1 MVKIRA
7 LRSSTITACVSKCIR
22 GVYAEAASVSS
33 FPMNIADRVSKMSES
48 STLAATARGKALAA
62 KGFPVLSLSAGE
74 PDFPTPANIVE
85 AAIEGLRRGLTRYAP
100 TAGSA
105 EAREAVARK
114 LREENAIDC
123 VPGGVTITVGAK
135 HAIFLALQ
143 TLVGPGDEVLLPV
156 PAWVSYAP
164 IIELAG
170 GVVVEVPARA
180 DRGYLVSATELE
192 RAITPRTRAIVFNSP
207 INPTG
212 TMHAPEAIREIASML
227 GRHPGIAIVADEI
240 YEKLVYPEIDPA
252 ARFLSIG
259 SCPEVAERTI
269 TVNGMSKAFAMTGW
283 RIGYAAGVG
292 EGARA
297 VQEMVKLQGQMT
309 NGIPTFCM
317 PAIVEAL
324 SNSAESVESMR
335 RSFAARARIVAEGL
349 AAIPDLA
356 APTPTSAFYAF
367 IDLRR
372 VLGRSSPAGRR
383 IESPGSFCEALL
395 EESYVATVPGE
406 DFGGAGKAAFRISF
420 ACSER
425 DLREAIDRLASF
437 IAMLR

>member
-1 MVKIRA
+1 M
-7 LRSSTITACVSKCIR
+7 TACDSKCIG
-22 GVYAEAASVSS
+22 GVYAEAAPVSLR
-33 FPMNIADRVSKMSES
+33 PMHIADRVAKLAES

-74 PDFPTPANIVE
+74 PDFPTPANIAE
-85 AAIEGLRRGLTRYAP
+85 AAIAGLRGGLTRYAP
-100 TAGSA
+100 TAGTL

-114 LREENAIDC
+114 LREENGIAC
-123 VPGGVTITVGAK
+123 EASGTTITVGAK
-135 HAIFLALQ
+135 HAIFLAVQ
-143 TLVGPGDEVLLPV
+143 TLIDPGDEVLLPV

-170 GVVVEVPARA
+170 GAVVEVPGRA
-180 DRGYLVSATELE
+180 DRGYLVSAEDLE

-212 TMHAPEAIREIASML
+212 TMHAPGSIRAIAAML
-227 GRHPGIAIVADEI
+227 ARHPRISIVADEI
-240 YEKLVYPEIDPA
+240 YEKLVYPEIDPD

-259 SCPEVAERTI
+259 ACPEVAERTI

-292 EGARA
+292 EGANA
-297 VQEMVKLQGQMT
+297 IAEMIKLQGQMT

-324 SNSAESVESMR
+324 SNCADAVESMR
-335 RSFAARARIVAEGL
+335 RAFAARARIVAEAIASIPGL
-349 AAIPDLA
+349 SAP
-356 APTPTSAFYAF
+356 APTGAFYAF
-367 IDLRR
+367 IDLGG
-372 VLGRSSPAGRR
+372 VLGRR
-383 IESPGSFCEALL
+383 SPGGRLLDTPSAFSEALL

-406 DFGGAGKAAFRISF
+406 DFGGPGRTAFRISF
-420 ACSER
+420 ACGDR
-425 DLREAIDRLASF
+425 DLREALDRLRSF
-437 IAMLR
+437 VRALK

>member
-1 MVKIRA
+1 MYI
-7 LRSSTITACVSKCIR
+7 
-22 GVYAEAASVSS
+22 AE
-33 FPMNIADRVSKMSES
+33 RVAKLAES

-74 PDFPTPANIVE
+74 PDFPTPPNIVE
-85 AAIEGLRRGLTRYAP
+85 AAIDGLRRGLTKYAP
-100 TAGSA
+100 TAGTT

-114 LREENAIDC
+114 LRAENGIDC
-123 VPGGVTITVGAK
+123 QAGGTTITVGAK

-143 TLVGPGDEVLLPV
+143 TLVEPGDEVLLPV
-156 PAWVSYAP
+156 PAWVSYAS

-170 GVVVEVPARA
+170 GRVVEVPARA
-180 DRGYLVSATELE
+180 DRGYLVAAEDLE

-212 TMHAPEAIREIASML
+212 TMYSPSSIREIASML
-227 GRHPGIAIVADEI
+227 GRHPRISIVADEI

-252 ARFLSIG
+252 AKFLSIG

-292 EGARA
+292 EGAKA
-297 VQEMVKLQGQMT
+297 VQEMIKLQGQMT

-324 SNSAESVESMR
+324 SNSAESIESMR
-335 RSFAARARIVAEGL
+335 RAFAGRASIVADRL
-349 AAIPDLA
+349 AAMPALA

-367 IDLRR
+367 IDLGR
-372 VLGRSSPAGRR
+372 VLGRSSPSGKR
-383 IESPGSFCEALL
+383 IESPSAFCEALL
-395 EESYVATVPGE
+395 EESYVAAVPGE
-406 DFGGAGKAAFRISF
+406 DFGGPGRTAFRISF
-420 ACSER
+420 ACGEQ
-425 DLREAIDRLASF
+425 DLREALDRLASF
-437 IAMLR
+437 VEKMR

>member
-1 MVKIRA
+1 M
-7 LRSSTITACVSKCIR
+7 TACDSKCIR
-22 GVYAEAASVSS
+22 GVYAEAAWVSCR
-33 FPMNIADRVSKMSES
+33 PMHIADRVAKMAES

-74 PDFPTPANIVE
+74 PDFPTPPNVVE
-85 AAIEGLRRGLTRYAP
+85 AAIDGLRRGLTRYAP
-100 TAGSA
+100 TAGTP

-114 LREENAIDC
+114 LREENGLAC
-123 VPGGVTITVGAK
+123 EASGTTITVGAK

-143 TLVGPGDEVLLPV
+143 TLIEPGDEVLLPV

-170 GVVVEVPARA
+170 GRVVEVPGRA
-180 DRGYLVSATELE
+180 ERGYLVTAEDLE

-212 TMHAPEAIREIASML
+212 TLYGPDAIREIAAMFA
-227 GRHPGIAIVADEI
+227 RHPTISIVADEI

-252 ARFLSIG
+252 AKFLSIG

-292 EGARA
+292 EGTKA
-297 VQEMVKLQGQMT
+297 VQAMIKLQGQMT

-324 SNSAESVESMR
+324 SNSADSVESMR
-335 RSFAARARIVAEGL
+335 RAFATRARIVAEGL
-349 AAIPDLA
+349 ASIAEVS
-356 APTPTSAFYAF
+356 APAPNAAFYAF
-367 IDLRR
+367 IDLSRL
-372 VLGRSSPAGRR
+372 LGRT
-383 IESPGSFCEALL
+383 SPGGRLLDAPSRFCDALL
-395 EESYVATVPGE
+395 EESYVAAVPGE
-406 DFGGAGKAAFRISF
+406 DFGGPGRTAFRISF
-420 ACSER
+420 ACGDR
-425 DLREAIDRLASF
+425 DLREALERLRSF
-437 IAMLR
+437 VSGLK